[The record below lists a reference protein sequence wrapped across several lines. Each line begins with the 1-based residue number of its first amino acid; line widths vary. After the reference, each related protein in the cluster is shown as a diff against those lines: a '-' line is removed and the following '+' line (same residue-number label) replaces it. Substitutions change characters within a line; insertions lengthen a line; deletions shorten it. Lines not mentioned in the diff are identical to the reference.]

1 MKLYIILI
9 CLLSL
14 TYANMHI
21 RLDDGM
27 VLPRIVRFWKDQDI
41 SQCFERLDTPS
52 NELVLKCLYNNE
64 LYDVVMHI
72 ERASVYI

>member
-9 CLLSL
+9 FLLSIA
-14 TYANMHI
+14 YATMHI

-27 VLPRIVRFWKDQDI
+27 VLPRIAHFLKEQGMN
-41 SQCFERLDTPS
+41 QCFERLGTPA
-52 NELVLKCLYNNE
+52 NELVLKCLHNNE

-72 ERASVYI
+72 ERSSVYI